1 MAELKK
7 KKNYYFSAMF
17 NIPDIYLLLS
27 VKDIKY
33 FCQKYLDF
41 NRIHTLF
48 SLFPLEISI
57 YMVYLLRLT
66 LPVPL

>member
-1 MAELKK
+1 
-7 KKNYYFSAMF
+7 MF

>member
-1 MAELKK
+1 
-7 KKNYYFSAMF
+7 MF

-27 VKDIKY
+27 VKNIKY

-48 SLFPLEISI
+48 SLFPLEIST
-57 YMVYLLRLT
+57 YMLYLLRLN
-66 LPVPL
+66 LLVPL

>member
-1 MAELKK
+1 MLELKK
-7 KKNYYFSAMF
+7 LYYFSTMF
-17 NIPDIYLLLS
+17 NIPDIYLLLG

-48 SLFPLEISI
+48 SLFPLEIST
-57 YMVYLLRLT
+57 YTLYLLRLT
-66 LPVPL
+66 LPRPL